1 MMMLFIKSYLC
12 KTEEVMDNKSNCQ
25 GPPLFSGLGSG
36 SIEVSKYV
44 REKTRTCAAC
54 RVRARVRALTTAP
67 VALLRARSICSAL
80 WFTCLFGC
88 LHQRRAKTDRVP
100 GEGLKSLT

>member
-44 REKTRTCAAC
+44 REKTRTCAAR
-54 RVRARVRALTTAP
+54 RVRARVRVCVCSP
-67 VALLRARSICSAL
+67 PLRWLCCEHAAFARH
-80 WFTCLFGC
+80 FGTRVCLDVCTKGE
-88 LHQRRAKTDRVP
+88 RRPTGSRGKA
-100 GEGLKSLT
+100 

>member
-44 REKTRTCAAC
+44 REKTRVTCVRVCVRVCVRSPPLRWLCCERAAFAWHFGT
-54 RVRARVRALTTAP
+54 RV
-67 VALLRARSICSAL
+67 
-80 WFTCLFGC
+80 CLDVCTKGE
-88 LHQRRAKTDRVP
+88 RRPTGSRGKA
-100 GEGLKSLT
+100 